1 MATGKSHKQKQQPS
15 AVQSIPHT
23 RSQPP
28 VAPALQPPSA
38 TTAKKSKKKKGKGK
52 EPDTSVISF
61 AQTNSNALDDDLY
74 DDMPSL
80 EEPQSPAPPKTGLSP
95 MLESVHVTATTISR
109 SGNGMATHL
118 QTELLSTNVHVN
130 QADVLLNGQ
139 PGTKRS
145 QSIPQYPLP
154 KTTATNGPGIVDEEY
169 WSSFPPHIKNFVRE
183 FIA

>member
-1 MATGKSHKQKQQPS
+1 MAAGKSHKQKQQLS
-15 AVQSIPHT
+15 AVQSTPHT

-28 VAPALQPPSA
+28 ATPAQQPPPSA

-52 EPDTSVISF
+52 EPASSAVPF
-61 AQTNSNALDDDLY
+61 AQTDFDGDLY

-80 EEPQSPAPPKTGLSP
+80 EEPQPPVPPKTGLSP

-109 SGNGMATHL
+109 SGNGTTTRL
-118 QTELLSTNVHVN
+118 QTELLGAHVN
-130 QADVLLNGQ
+130 QVDPLLNG
-139 PGTKRS
+139 KRF
-145 QSIPQYPLP
+145 QSMPHPPLP

-169 WSSFPPHIKNFVRE
+169 WSSFPPHIKNFVRK